1 MNKNFKIGNINI
13 GPDYPPLIIA
23 EIGINHNGNLDSAIQ
38 IADSAIKSG
47 AQVLKH
53 QTHIPDDEMSQE
65 AKKAIP
71 GNSNRSIYDI
81 ISSCALSEVEE
92 KKLMNHI
99 KSKKKIFISTPFCK
113 AAVDR
118 LIKFDVPAFKIG
130 SGEWNNL
137 ELIKYVCK
145 FKKPII
151 LSTGMSYL
159 NELRETVNYINK
171 KKIPLALLHCT
182 NVYPTPLN
190 KSRLNSISLMQKT
203 FKNNIIGYSDHTV
216 GLYAPYVALSL
227 GAKIIEKHYVDTHDR
242 KGPDVSCSMDRYQLK
257 ELIKASKFIPA
268 SIPGKKEP
276 IREERVTMNFA
287 FSSVVSRCYI
297 KKGEVLNEKNIWLKR
312 PGNGNFFAKE
322 VRKIIGKK

>member
-99 KSKKKIFISTPFCK
+99 KSKKKF
-113 AAVDR
+113 
-118 LIKFDVPAFKIG
+118 
-130 SGEWNNL
+130 
-137 ELIKYVCK
+137 
-145 FKKPII
+145 
-151 LSTGMSYL
+151 
-159 NELRETVNYINK
+159 
-171 KKIPLALLHCT
+171 LL
-182 NVYPTPLN
+182 
-190 KSRLNSISLMQKT
+190 
-203 FKNNIIGYSDHTV
+203 
-216 GLYAPYVALSL
+216 
-227 GAKIIEKHYVDTHDR
+227 
-242 KGPDVSCSMDRYQLK
+242 
-257 ELIKASKFIPA
+257 
-268 SIPGKKEP
+268 
-276 IREERVTMNFA
+276 
-287 FSSVVSRCYI
+287 
-297 KKGEVLNEKNIWLKR
+297 
-312 PGNGNFFAKE
+312 
-322 VRKIIGKK
+322 VRHFVKLQ